1 MDKNGSKRNSKQYQ
15 DGVLEW
21 LLDDPTKSVGEIA
34 NELKSYRQGVWRRK
48 KKLEEDKII
57 WGYTAVIDQKKIG
70 HIVYLVLLKTKP
82 MSRGFADLI
91 VERIKKDAP
100 HALNVRLI
108 DLFYVNGE
116 YDWVMRFSANS
127 HSAARKYYDT
137 LRIEYEEYLLE
148 KPVMVD
154 VNFCVVAEGKK
165 NPELEKL
172 YEFAAR

>member
-1 MDKNGSKRNSKQYQ
+1 MNQND
-15 DGVLEW
+15 VLDA

-34 NELKSYRQGVWRRK
+34 QELNSYRQGVWRRK

-70 HIVYLVLLKTKP
+70 HQMYLVLFKMKP

-91 VERIKKDAP
+91 VDRIQKNAP
-100 HALNVRLI
+100 RSLGARLI

-116 YDWVMRFSANS
+116 YDWIMRFSAKN
-127 HSAARKYYDT
+127 HATARRYYDT
-137 LRIEYEEYLLE
+137 LRVAYEEYLLE

-154 VNFCVVAEGKK
+154 VNFIVVAEGKS
-165 NPELEKL
+165 NPEMEEL
-172 YEFAAR
+172 YDFTAR